1 MIGAMLRL
9 SLVLLVACGPKT
21 SAPANPDQAPL
32 GSGAGPTPTGEPIA
46 ATPDATLPFDRDY
59 PRIVEAAIAMYGDL
73 HAALAATTDCA
84 VATTALGT
92 VQTKYADLIAA
103 NAAIAREGR
112 IAELKTAMAPREDQF
127 AAAARAV
134 MELPVLPA
142 CAKDTAFTRA
152 FGRFTGA

>member
-9 SLVLLVACGPKT
+9 SLVLLVACGQKT
-21 SAPANPDQAPL
+21 STPANPDHAAL
-32 GSGAGPTPTGEPIA
+32 GSGGATTQTGEQVA
-46 ATPDATLPFDRDY
+46 VTPDAPLPFDRDY

-73 HAALAATTDCA
+73 HAALAATTDCV

-92 VQTKYADLIAA
+92 VQTKYAELIAA

-112 IAELKTAMAPREDQF
+112 IAELKTAMAPREEQF
-127 AAAARAV
+127 AAAAKAV

-142 CAKDTAFTRA
+142 CAKDSAFTRA
-152 FGRFTGA
+152 FGRFTGG